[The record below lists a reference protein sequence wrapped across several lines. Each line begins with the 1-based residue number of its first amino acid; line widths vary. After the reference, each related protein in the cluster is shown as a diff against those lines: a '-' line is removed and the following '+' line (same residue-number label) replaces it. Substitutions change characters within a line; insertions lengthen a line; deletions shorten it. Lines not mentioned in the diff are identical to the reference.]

1 MKCLSIIMVSLL
13 LVAIALVSSNETG
26 LNEQSLNQTNCHY
39 EKSQWSPCDEKTNV
53 KVRTLTLKKGD
64 DTCMK
69 VKTIEKKCK
78 KACRYVKGTW
88 SQCNSHNEMIRTDTL
103 KDPSTENSNCE
114 KTRQI
119 TKKCKSKGRGNKA
132 NTQQT
137 YITKQKKNKKTKIQ
151 INFCLVISSSSSSVV
166 CVIVQ
171 TSSIT
176 FTPSSLSHSTSMISL

>member
-13 LVAIALVSSNETG
+13 LVAIAMVSSNETG
-26 LNEQSLNQTNCHY
+26 LNEQSLNRLARAANGGKETNCHY

-53 KVRTLTLKKGD
+53 KARTLTLKKGD
-64 DTCMK
+64 ETCE
-69 VKTIEKKCK
+69 KTKKIEKKCK

-119 TKKCKSKGRGNKA
+119 TKKCKSKGRGNKG
-132 NTQQT
+132 NKQT
-137 YITKQKKNKKTKIQ
+137 RNRQ
-151 INFCLVISSSSSSVV
+151 
-166 CVIVQ
+166 
-171 TSSIT
+171 
-176 FTPSSLSHSTSMISL
+176 